1 MQRQRQQQRGVALR
15 SLFLPGY
22 SKWVWLRSS
31 VWSVIVF
38 RHFNLITAFKLSLC
52 AHQRNNN
59 HDQNRTEQNII
70 FKFVMINLLIVCS
83 SFENRHQ
90 SDCVFPSGS
99 PFVGS
104 SMKRLLL
111 PNQRKAIRHKN
122 HHHCFDF
129 SIPEQ
134 KAFLHCLWWWM
145 KGRSSSYTMECKAV
159 SSNVMCC
166 ISPGPMNW
174 STSIAV
180 DMSGLLLLLL
190 LLPLLLSSVTILK
203 RVVASQPLGSQKL
216 LNNSIILCSFPFNLL
231 LAKSW
236 CNSASHF
243 K

>member
-1 MQRQRQQQRGVALR
+1 MLRCSPSFAWVFQVGLWLR
-15 SLFLPGY
+15 SL
-22 SKWVWLRSS
+22 

-52 AHQRNNN
+52 AHQRNNKL
-59 HDQNRTEQNII
+59 DQNWTEQNII

-104 SMKRLLL
+104 SMQRLL

-129 SIPEQ
+129 PIPEQ
-134 KAFLHCLWWWM
+134 KAFLHCIWWWM
-145 KGRSSSYTMECKAV
+145 KGRSSSHTMECQAV

-203 RVVASQPLGSQKL
+203 LVVACQPQEAK
-216 LNNSIILCSFPFNLL
+216 NSWTIALFFPAFLPT
-231 LAKSW
+231 
-236 CNSASHF
+236 CF
-243 K
+243 

>member
-1 MQRQRQQQRGVALR
+1 MPTKETTTTIR
-15 SLFLPGY
+15 
-22 SKWVWLRSS
+22 
-31 VWSVIVF
+31 IE
-38 RHFNLITAFKLSLC
+38 
-52 AHQRNNN
+52 
-59 HDQNRTEQNII
+59 QNRTEQNII

-90 SDCVFPSGS
+90 SDCAFPSGS

-145 KGRSSSYTMECKAV
+145 KGRSSSYTMECYAV

-190 LLPLLLSSVTILK
+190 PLLFSSVTILK
-203 RVVASQPLGSQKL
+203 RVVASQPQEAK
-216 LNNSIILCSFPFNLL
+216 NSWTIALFFPAFLPT
-231 LAKSW
+231 
-236 CNSASHF
+236 CF
-243 K
+243 